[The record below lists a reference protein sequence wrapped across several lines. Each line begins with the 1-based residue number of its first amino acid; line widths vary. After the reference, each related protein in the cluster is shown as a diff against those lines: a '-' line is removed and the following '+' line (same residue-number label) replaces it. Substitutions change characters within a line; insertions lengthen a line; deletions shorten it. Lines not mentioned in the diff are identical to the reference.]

1 MKCKQTEE
9 LVRQVVA
16 QTGTEATVEKV
27 SDVQAIVTAGV
38 MSTPAVAVD
47 GLVKLSGRVPTAD
60 ELRRW
65 IAG

>member
-1 MKCKQTEE
+1 MKCKKAEE
-9 LVRQVVA
+9 LVHQVLAETKVDA
-16 QTGTEATVEKV
+16 IVEKV
-27 SDVQAIVTAGV
+27 SDIQAIVAAGV
-38 MSTPAVAVD
+38 ISTPAVAID